1 MKINPIKVF
10 NDLKE
15 CIVDFY
21 QKKIYLSIIKELTE
35 SGKLEKAGFRVDL
48 KYNLY
53 LGINLNPELLFYQD
67 TSVET
72 AELRMISEKL
82 KTHTDKVPTNCV
94 PKDVSLLLNGT
105 TNVPKIP
112 ANMCTGI
119 APTTSSIPKLSNI
132 LVPKYIIKAPIEPIT
147 SAKPGVGVSGSAVIA
162 TRPAKAPLSIM
173 MISVLPPISLVTTA
187 PVTVPAAPAR

>member
-82 KTHTDKVPTNCV
+82 KTHTDFLTKEGILDSIKVEYDRIKSADHYGYIVKISYNY
-94 PKDVSLLLNGT
+94 KKYKLSKLIYSSLYFLSIL
-105 TNVPKIP
+105 
-112 ANMCTGI
+112 
-119 APTTSSIPKLSNI
+119 SSIIFGLFY
-132 LVPKYIIKAPIEPIT
+132 LF
-147 SAKPGVGVSGSAVIA
+147 
-162 TRPAKAPLSIM
+162 
-173 MISVLPPISLVTTA
+173 
-187 PVTVPAAPAR
+187 